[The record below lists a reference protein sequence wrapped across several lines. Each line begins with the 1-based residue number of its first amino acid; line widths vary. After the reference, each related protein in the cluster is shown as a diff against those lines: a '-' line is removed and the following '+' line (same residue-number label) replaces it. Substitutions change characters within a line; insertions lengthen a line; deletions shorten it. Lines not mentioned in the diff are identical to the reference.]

1 MLMKLAVL
9 VVLGVVLANSC
20 SAMPRKALMEE
31 GEIRSGQAQADQA
44 GGSLD
49 SSDANLSNH
58 HYIPRDQYKN
68 YVNSPYVPGTDAEV
82 GSNG

>member
-20 SAMPRKALMEE
+20 SAMPRKALTE

-44 GGSLD
+44 GGSFDD
-49 SSDANLSNH
+49 SSEANMTNH
-58 HYIPRDQYKN
+58 HRIPRDQYNN
-68 YVNSPYVPGTDAEV
+68 YVNSPYVPGTDASV